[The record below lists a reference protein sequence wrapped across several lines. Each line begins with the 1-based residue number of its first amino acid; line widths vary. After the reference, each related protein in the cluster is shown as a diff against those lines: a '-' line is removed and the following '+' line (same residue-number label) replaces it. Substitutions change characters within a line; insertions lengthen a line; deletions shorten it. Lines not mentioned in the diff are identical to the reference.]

1 MRATISGVII
11 LYHTP
16 SSASVVTIVAGCARS
31 TSMVAVSVGAS
42 VALVTIMGVATSAW
56 AGAGTILICRGG
68 GGVAATG
75 AMAWPTAPPPRGL
88 AWSGGGATE
97 CTICWRRGGG
107 GVFCICCRGGGWR
120 AEGSLGMMILVTVDR
135 VGVGAVG
142 GAEEAGGLWANVRE
156 RVVTCGR
163 SMMMFD
169 VQMLV
174 MVLLSGACTG
184 MRLERVGVG

>member
-1 MRATISGVII
+1 MAV
-11 LYHTP
+11 
-16 SSASVVTIVAGCARS
+16 ASE
-31 TSMVAVSVGAS
+31 GAS
-42 VALVTIMGVATSAW
+42 VALVTMIGVATSAC
-56 AGAGTILICRGG
+56 AGAGTILICNGG

-75 AMAWPTAPPPRGL
+75 AVAWPIAPPPRGL

-120 AEGSLGMMILVTVDR
+120 GAGCLGIMILVTMGR
-135 VGVGAVG
+135 VGVSMVG
-142 GAEEAGGLWANVRE
+142 GAEETGGLWAPVRE
-156 RVVTCGR
+156 RVVTCGK
-163 SMMMFD
+163 SMMIFD

-184 MRLERVGVG
+184 MRLERVGSG